1 MDKQLIFNFKSD
13 ISKLPIPSEI
23 NNPFSSEIPE
33 IAKIAA
39 QEFQGFI
46 TEESKIWEHEVWMR
60 KGKMWGIL
68 VVERTD
74 KSLGYLGAVSGKLPE
89 NMICDQLIPSVF
101 DESTDDYFINKGM
114 TELTVIGTQIKNST
128 NPFEVSELKEIR
140 RNKSIGLQRR
150 LFENYNFVNLSGKE
164 KNLLEI
170 FKHASIGNP
179 PAAAGECAAPKLL
192 QYAIQNNLKPIALTE
207 FWMGNSLML
216 KQKEHGTFYPACKD
230 RCRLILE
237 YMLEDT
243 ELFNR
248 QSAIK

>member
-13 ISKLPIPSEI
+13 ISNLLIPSEI
-23 NNPFSSEIPE
+23 NNPFSSDIPE

-39 QEFQGFI
+39 KEFQDFI

-74 KSLGYLGAVSGKLPE
+74 QSVGYLAAVSGKLPE
-89 NMICDQLIPSVF
+89 NMTCEQLTPSVF

-114 TELTVIGTQIKNST
+114 TELTVIGTQIKNSD
-128 NPFEVSELKEIR
+128 NPVEINELKEIR
-140 RNKSIGLQRR
+140 RNKSIGLQRK

-170 FKHASIGNP
+170 FKRASIGNP

-192 QYAIQNNLKPIALTE
+192 QYAIQNNLKPIAITE

-216 KQKEHGTFYPACKD
+216 KQKEHGVFYPACKD
-230 RCRLILE
+230 RCRPILE

-243 ELFNR
+243 GLFDR
-248 QSAIK
+248 QSVQ